1 MNVWV
6 SSGIL
11 SNVVSS
17 NNFTSEL
24 TWLLSLVFPLC
35 SALSRCSL
43 SFHSDVTLSG
53 LVRRDRTASC
63 AALLSAVCQGS
74 SIFPGLNYLNQS
86 HDMFFNNHK
95 LGTMVQSIP
104 QISSKCYRNL
114 RRKTRWNHFLLFRG
128 CSRLGRGKKQF
139 YIWNLFFIVI
149 CRNTLHL

>member
-1 MNVWV
+1 MFQSFQHCHGHGLGLVAIV
-6 SSGIL
+6 S
-11 SNVVSS
+11 
-17 NNFTSEL
+17 FPQ
-24 TWLLSLVFPLC
+24 LLCEMRPL
-35 SALSRCSL
+35 RIQRN
-43 SFHSDVTLSG
+43 VTLSG
-53 LVRRDRTASC
+53 LRERDRTASC

-95 LGTMVQSIP
+95 LGAMVQSIP

-139 YIWNLFFIVI
+139 YV
-149 CRNTLHL
+149 